1 MLDTKFDELMEFP
14 STFPFKVVGDACDT
28 LADRI
33 VAVVQQ
39 HAPGDYS
46 PTTKVSSKGSY
57 HSVTIRV
64 TVESKAHVETL
75 YTELAAIDGVKRVL

>member
-1 MLDTKFDELMEFP
+1 MLETKFDELMEFP
-14 STFPFKVVGDACDT
+14 NSFPFKVVGDACDT
-28 LADRI
+28 LADRV
-33 VAVVQQ
+33 VAVVQK

-46 PTTKVSSKGSY
+46 PTTKASSKGTY

-64 TVESKAHVETL
+64 MVTSKDHVETL